1 MDPTMV
7 DLHSHTTASD
17 GQHTPSDL
25 VRLAATAGVSHLAI
39 TDHDTVSG
47 LAEGLTAAKAWRLT
61 LIPGIELSAFV
72 GDREIHI
79 LGHFIRVDSPQLSQ
93 LSIAFRAER
102 HRRMEGMIQKLNAL
116 GVPMTMDQVLSV
128 AGDAHLGRPHL
139 ARALV
144 ERGIC
149 TSTKNAFD
157 RFLGNGRP
165 GFVDRQRISGERA
178 IAMVREAGGAAT
190 VAHPAVSQVEAEEL
204 RSLRDAGLAGL
215 EVFHTDHKPA
225 MQAKFLAIAKDLDLV
240 PTSGSDFH
248 GEKVAP
254 GRKLGTAN
262 MDLRLLSEL
271 ERRAAQGL

>member
-1 MDPTMV
+1 MV

-17 GQHTPSDL
+17 GQHSPSDL
-25 VRLAATAGVSHLAI
+25 IRLASAAGVSHLAI

-47 LAEGLTAAKAWRLT
+47 LAEGLTAAKALGLT

-79 LGHFIRVDSPQLSQ
+79 LGHFIRIDSPELSQ
-93 LSIAFRAER
+93 LSIAFRGER
-102 HRRMEGMIQKLNAL
+102 HQRMEGMSRKLNAL

-144 ERGIC
+144 ERGVC
-149 TSTKNAFD
+149 SSTKNAFD
-157 RFLGNGRP
+157 RFLGNDRP

-190 VAHPAVSQVEAEEL
+190 VA
-204 RSLRDAGLAGL
+204 
-215 EVFHTDHKPA
+215 KPA
-225 MQAKFLAIAKDLDLV
+225 SRNERSSS
-240 PTSGSDFH
+240 TSTCETAGWAT
-248 GEKVAP
+248 VAAPPASRTMPMARSPLILWRSTNP
-254 GRKLGTAN
+254 GRPLPRNRSNAF
-262 MDLRLLSEL
+262 LVL
-271 ERRAAQGL
+271 EQMPRSTSARARCGRPRWASPATDNT